1 MHYDDFE
8 YNWRSVERPWDEG
21 RWDEEPKA
29 VTGSYSLSEKR
40 YQFDKIDHTTQGA
53 YKFRDAN
60 GLFWV
65 PKYAVAGMVHPN
77 EDHPAHPGYVI
88 IDPYVEFSAC
98 YWNDREKQT
107 TGERVPEM
115 GKGYRKYQISEIQAP
130 ANIQHIVK
138 VKVLSLHSHNEELFA
153 VCEDGKVR
161 GFDFDNNEWYDL
173 PAVTK

>member
-1 MHYDDFE
+1 MHYDDLE
-8 YNWRSVERPWDEG
+8 YNYGWDEDR

-29 VTGSYSLSEKR
+29 VTSLSEKR
-40 YQFDKIDHTTQGA
+40 YLFEKIDHATQRA

-77 EDHPAHPGYVI
+77 EDHPGYVI
-88 IDPYVEFSAC
+88 IDPYVEFSAR
-98 YWNDREKQT
+98 YWNGMENVT
-107 TGERVPEM
+107 TSDPVPEM
-115 GKGYRKYQISEIQAP
+115 GKGYRKYQISEITP
-130 ANIQHIVK
+130 PGNIQPVTK

>member
-1 MHYDDFE
+1 MHYDDLE
-8 YNWRSVERPWDEG
+8 YNYGWDEDR

-29 VTGSYSLSEKR
+29 VTSLSEKR
-40 YQFDKIDHTTQGA
+40 YRFEKIDHVTQGA
-53 YKFRDAN
+53 FKFRDSH

-77 EDHPAHPGYVI
+77 EDHPGYVI
-88 IDPYVEFSAC
+88 IDPYVDFSAR
-98 YWNDREKQT
+98 YWNGMENVT
-107 TGERVPEM
+107 TSDPVPEM
-115 GKGYRKYQISEIQAP
+115 GKGYRKYEITP
-130 ANIQHIVK
+130 PENIQPVTK

>member
-1 MHYDDFE
+1 MHYDDFAYGYQWGE
-8 YNWRSVERPWDEG
+8 DR

-29 VTGSYSLSEKR
+29 VTSLSEKR
-40 YQFDKIDHTTQGA
+40 YQFDKIDHVTQGA

-77 EDHPAHPGYVI
+77 EDHPGYVI
-88 IDPYVEFSAC
+88 IDPCVEFSAC

-115 GKGYRKYQISEIQAP
+115 RESGKGYRKYEIQAP
-130 ANIQHIVK
+130 SNIQPLTK
-138 VKVLSLHSHNEELFA
+138 VKVLSLHSHNDELFA

-161 GFDFDNNEWYDL
+161 SFDFDENEWIDL
-173 PAVTK
+173 PAILK

>member
-77 EDHPAHPGYVI
+77 ENHPGYVI

-115 GKGYRKYQISEIQAP
+115 RESGKGYRKYEIEAP
-130 ANIQHIVK
+130 ANIQPSNK

-173 PAVTK
+173 PAIVK

>member
-1 MHYDDFE
+1 MHYDDLE
-8 YNWRSVERPWDEG
+8 YNYSWDEDR

-29 VTGSYSLSEKR
+29 VTSLSEKR
-40 YQFDKIDHTTQGA
+40 YLFEKIDHVTQGA

-77 EDHPAHPGYVI
+77 EDHPGYVI
-88 IDPYVEFSAC
+88 IDPYVDFSAR
-98 YWNDREKQT
+98 YWNGMENVT
-107 TGERVPEM
+107 TSDPVPEM
-115 GKGYRKYQISEIQAP
+115 GKGYRKYEITP
-130 ANIQHIVK
+130 PENIQPIVK

-153 VCEDGKVR
+153 VCEDGRVR

>member
-1 MHYDDFE
+1 MHYDDLE
-8 YNWRSVERPWDEG
+8 YNYSWDEDR

-29 VTGSYSLSEKR
+29 VTSLAEKR
-40 YQFDKIDHTTQGA
+40 YQFDKIDHATQGA

-77 EDHPAHPGYVI
+77 EDHPGYVI
-88 IDPYVEFSAC
+88 IDPYVEFSAR
-98 YWNDREKQT
+98 YWNGKENIT
-107 TGERVPEM
+107 TSDPVPEI
-115 GKGYRKYQISEIQAP
+115 GKGYRKYEITP
-130 ANIQHIVK
+130 PENIQPIVK
-138 VKVLSLHSHNEELFA
+138 VKVLSLHSHNDELFA

-173 PAVTK
+173 PAIVK

>member
-1 MHYDDFE
+1 MHYDELE
-8 YNWRSVERPWDEG
+8 YNYSWDEDR
-21 RWDEEPKA
+21 RWNEEPKA
-29 VTGSYSLSEKR
+29 VTYLAEKR
-40 YQFDKIDHTTQGA
+40 YQFDKIDHVTQGA
-53 YKFRDAN
+53 YKFRDSH

-77 EDHPAHPGYVI
+77 EEHPGYVI
-88 IDPYVEFSAC
+88 IDPYVDFSAR
-98 YWNDREKQT
+98 YWNGMENVT
-107 TGERVPEM
+107 TSDPVPEM
-115 GKGYRKYQISEIQAP
+115 GKGYCKYEIQAP
-130 ANIQHIVK
+130 ANLQPLTK

>member
-1 MHYDDFE
+1 MHYDDLE
-8 YNWRSVERPWDEG
+8 YNYSWDEDR

-29 VTGSYSLSEKR
+29 VTSLSEKR
-40 YQFDKIDHTTQGA
+40 YLFEKIDHVTQGA
-53 YKFRDAN
+53 YKFRDSH

-77 EDHPAHPGYVI
+77 EDHPGYVI

-115 GKGYRKYQISEIQAP
+115 GKGYRKYEITP
-130 ANIQHIVK
+130 PENIQPIVK

-153 VCEDGKVR
+153 VCEDGRVR
-161 GFDFDNNEWYDL
+161 SFDFDENEWYDL
-173 PAVTK
+173 PAVVK

>member
-8 YNWRSVERPWDEG
+8 YNWRSEERPWDE
-21 RWDEEPKA
+21 ELKA
-29 VTGSYSLSEKR
+29 VTTMSEKR
-40 YQFDKIDHTTQGA
+40 YQFEKIDHVTQGA
-53 YKFRDAN
+53 FKFRDAN

-77 EDHPAHPGYVI
+77 EDHPGYVI
-88 IDPYVEFSAC
+88 IDPYVDFSAR
-98 YWNDREKQT
+98 YWNGMENVT
-107 TGERVPEM
+107 TSDPVPEM
-115 GKGYRKYQISEIQAP
+115 GKGYRKYEITP
-130 ANIQHIVK
+130 PENIQPIVK

-153 VCEDGKVR
+153 VCEDGRVR

>member
-1 MHYDDFE
+1 MHYDSEFDSE
-8 YNWRSVERPWDEG
+8 YG
-21 RWDEEPKA
+21 YGYQWDEEPKA
-29 VTGSYSLSEKR
+29 VTSLAEKR
-40 YQFDKIDHTTQGA
+40 YQFDKIDHVTQGA
-53 YKFRDAN
+53 YKFRDSH

-77 EDHPAHPGYVI
+77 EEHPGYVI
-88 IDPYVEFSAC
+88 IDPYVDFSAR
-98 YWNDREKQT
+98 YWNGMENIT
-107 TGERVPEM
+107 TSDPVPEI
-115 GKGYRKYQISEIQAP
+115 GKAGTGYRKYEIQAP
-130 ANIQHIVK
+130 ANLQPLTK

>member
-1 MHYDDFE
+1 MHYDDLE
-8 YNWRSVERPWDEG
+8 YNYGWDEDR

-40 YQFDKIDHTTQGA
+40 YQFDKIDHVTQGA
-53 YKFRDAN
+53 YKFRDSH

-77 EDHPAHPGYVI
+77 EDHPGYVI

-115 GKGYRKYQISEIQAP
+115 GKGYRKYEIQAP
-130 ANIQHIVK
+130 ANIQPVTK

>member
-1 MHYDDFE
+1 MHYDDFA
-8 YNWRSVERPWDEG
+8 YG
-21 RWDEEPKA
+21 YQWDEEPKA

-65 PKYAVAGMVHPN
+65 PKYAVAGMVHPT
-77 EDHPAHPGYVI
+77 EDHPGYVI

-98 YWNDREKQT
+98 YWNDRENQSAS
-107 TGERVPEM
+107 ERVPEM
-115 GKGYRKYQISEIQAP
+115 RESGKGYRKYEITPP
-130 ANIQHIVK
+130 ANIQPIVK
-138 VKVLSLHSHNEELFA
+138 VKVLCLHSHNEELFA

>member
-1 MHYDDFE
+1 MHYDDLE
-8 YNWRSVERPWDEG
+8 YNYGWDEDR

-29 VTGSYSLSEKR
+29 VTSLAEKR
-40 YQFDKIDHTTQGA
+40 YQFDKIDHATQGA

-77 EDHPAHPGYVI
+77 EDHPGYVI
-88 IDPYVEFSAC
+88 IDPYVDFSAR
-98 YWNDREKQT
+98 YWDGYANIT
-107 TGERVPEM
+107 TSDPVPEM
-115 GKGYRKYQISEIQAP
+115 RESGKGYRKYEITPP
-130 ANIQHIVK
+130 ANIQPLTK
-138 VKVLSLHSHNEELFA
+138 VKVLSLHSHNDELFA

-173 PAVTK
+173 PAVVK

>member
-1 MHYDDFE
+1 MHYDDLE
-8 YNWRSVERPWDEG
+8 YNYSWDEDR

-29 VTGSYSLSEKR
+29 VTSLSEKR
-40 YQFDKIDHTTQGA
+40 YLFEKIDHVTQGA

-77 EDHPAHPGYVI
+77 EDHPGYVI
-88 IDPYVEFSAC
+88 IDPYVDFSAR
-98 YWNDREKQT
+98 YWNGMENVT
-107 TGERVPEM
+107 TSDPVPEI
-115 GKGYRKYQISEIQAP
+115 GKGYRKYEITP
-130 ANIQHIVK
+130 PENIQPIVK

-173 PAVTK
+173 PAVVK

>member
-1 MHYDDFE
+1 MHYDDFA
-8 YNWRSVERPWDEG
+8 YG
-21 RWDEEPKA
+21 YQWDEEPKA
-29 VTGSYSLSEKR
+29 VTGSYSLGEKR

-65 PKYAVAGMVHPN
+65 PKYAVVGMVHPN
-77 EDHPAHPGYVI
+77 ENHPGYVI

-115 GKGYRKYQISEIQAP
+115 RESGKGYRKYEITPP
-130 ANIQHIVK
+130 ANIQPLTK
-138 VKVLSLHSHNEELFA
+138 VKVLSLHSHNDELFA

-173 PAVTK
+173 PAIVK

>member
-1 MHYDDFE
+1 MHYDDLE
-8 YNWRSVERPWDEG
+8 YNYGWDEDR

-29 VTGSYSLSEKR
+29 VTSLAEKR
-40 YQFDKIDHTTQGA
+40 YQFDKIDHVTQGA

-77 EDHPAHPGYVI
+77 ENHPGYVI
-88 IDPYVEFSAC
+88 IDPYVEFSAR
-98 YWNDREKQT
+98 YWNGMENVT
-107 TGERVPEM
+107 TSDPVPEM
-115 GKGYRKYQISEIQAP
+115 GKGYRKYEITP
-130 ANIQHIVK
+130 PENIQPIVK

-153 VCEDGKVR
+153 VCEDGRVR

>member
-1 MHYDDFE
+1 MHYDDLE
-8 YNWRSVERPWDEG
+8 YNYGWDEDR

-29 VTGSYSLSEKR
+29 VTSLSEKR
-40 YQFDKIDHTTQGA
+40 YLFEKIDHVTQGA

-77 EDHPAHPGYVI
+77 EDHPGYVI
-88 IDPYVEFSAC
+88 IDPYVDFSAR
-98 YWNDREKQT
+98 YWNGMENVT
-107 TGERVPEM
+107 TSDPVPEM
-115 GKGYRKYQISEIQAP
+115 GKGYRKYEITP
-130 ANIQHIVK
+130 PENIQPIVK

-153 VCEDGKVR
+153 VCEDGRVR